1 MYDLEDGEIV
11 DSKEK
16 QETDP
21 VIENDTIDKNESIT
35 GTVSILFFFAI
46 FLIHFLQKILFF
58 DFVENF
64 ADFVEIILFS

>member
-16 QETDP
+16 QEKDP

-35 GTVSILFFFAI
+35 GQVSILFFTI
-46 FLIHFLQKILFF
+46 FLSHFLQKMSQNTLNWVL
-58 DFVENF
+58 DFV
-64 ADFVEIILFS
+64 S

>member
-1 MYDLEDGEIV
+1 MLQFFSFFVKHDLEDGEIV

-16 QETDP
+16 QEKDP

-46 FLIHFLQKILFF
+46 F
-58 DFVENF
+58 
-64 ADFVEIILFS
+64 